1 MTAREILKE
10 YWGYD
15 SFRPLQEEIVA
26 SVLAGHDTLGML
38 PTGGGKSITFQVP
51 GLVMGGLTLVIT
63 PLIALMKDQADHLV
77 ERGIKAAAIYMGM
90 TRDEVAETYERV
102 IGQHYNFLYVSP
114 ERLQTQMVLERLPY
128 LDIRL
133 LVVDEAHCISQWGYD
148 FRPPYLHIADFRQRL
163 AQIETSANVPCIALT
178 ATATPDV
185 VRDICQK
192 LSFRKGYEVHRAS
205 FVRPNLTY
213 TVVRSDNPI
222 NELRTFLDKFRVV
235 ADAPEDTLQSATGS
249 AIVYVRSRKKT
260 QAVAESL
267 TSLGIPSTF
276 YHAGLTVQQ
285 KQERQEAWMQGQVP
299 VVVATNAFGMGID
312 KPNVRV
318 VIHLDL
324 PPSPEEY
331 FQEAGRAGRDGLPA
345 TAYLLASPEALAGL
359 MNNIKSSYP
368 ERDRIRMVYERL
380 AYYYQLE
387 PGYGMNRTFE
397 FDIFRFCA
405 AYRLSAIEV
414 QNSLRILTMA
424 GYIRYE
430 EEPESRSRIMF
441 TCGKEQLYHLK
452 QFDDECQR
460 IITALLRLYTGLFA
474 DFVRFSE
481 ERIVS
486 YTHLDREVI
495 YQKLL
500 LLSRF
505 HILHYIPARQMPA
518 IFYTRPRLDTD
529 EVVIPHNIYED
540 RLERDKVRAET
551 MIDYAFNNDECR
563 LLKLLHYFGEQSQV
577 TCGKCDVCTSGKKTL
592 ADVSERDTLRAMI
605 LSYLANNGATTTF
618 LLLSRLGHPDILP
631 KLLREM
637 IANGELVLCKNKV
650 EVAK

>member
-114 ERLQTQMVLERLPY
+114 ERLQTQMLLERLPY

-285 KQERQEAWMQGQVP
+285 KQERQEAWMLGQVP

-324 PPSPEEY
+324 
-331 FQEAGRAGRDGLPA
+331 
-345 TAYLLASPEALAGL
+345 
-359 MNNIKSSYP
+359 
-368 ERDRIRMVYERL
+368 
-380 AYYYQLE
+380 
-387 PGYGMNRTFE
+387 
-397 FDIFRFCA
+397 
-405 AYRLSAIEV
+405 
-414 QNSLRILTMA
+414 
-424 GYIRYE
+424 
-430 EEPESRSRIMF
+430 
-441 TCGKEQLYHLK
+441 
-452 QFDDECQR
+452 
-460 IITALLRLYTGLFA
+460 
-474 DFVRFSE
+474 
-481 ERIVS
+481 
-486 YTHLDREVI
+486 
-495 YQKLL
+495 
-500 LLSRF
+500 
-505 HILHYIPARQMPA
+505 
-518 IFYTRPRLDTD
+518 
-529 EVVIPHNIYED
+529 
-540 RLERDKVRAET
+540 
-551 MIDYAFNNDECR
+551 
-563 LLKLLHYFGEQSQV
+563 
-577 TCGKCDVCTSGKKTL
+577 
-592 ADVSERDTLRAMI
+592 
-605 LSYLANNGATTTF
+605 
-618 LLLSRLGHPDILP
+618 
-631 KLLREM
+631 
-637 IANGELVLCKNKV
+637 
-650 EVAK
+650 